1 MNIYPNLI
9 LVLLQLIPF
18 LLTILVLNSIIFQPM
33 LKYLDDRDNASS
45 GAEDKAKEIEAEI
58 ESNLADLEEKIQ
70 AAQQKA
76 SVLRSNAREKLVRQY
91 NDVVHQSRKDAD
103 LEVKEA
109 AAEIAAQ
116 QVAARQDIKVQA
128 KDIATQIASQA
139 LGRDIAVG

>member
-33 LKYLDDRDNASS
+33 LKYLEDRDNASS

>member
-33 LKYLDDRDNASS
+33 LKYLEDRDNASS
-45 GAEDKAKEIEAEI
+45 GAEDKAKEIAAEI

-103 LEVKEA
+103 VEVKEA
-109 AAEIAAQ
+109 ASEIAAQ

-128 KDIATQIASQA
+128 KEIATQIASQA
-139 LGRDIAVG
+139 LGRDIAVV